1 MRFFLLW
8 GLIGGLLLAA
18 CNAQAEGG
26 NALRFLAL
34 GDSYTIGER
43 VAPAQRWP
51 VQLAQRLREQ
61 GLDLDAPTIV
71 ATTGWTT
78 AQLSAAIAAADLD
91 DAYDLVSL
99 QIGVNN
105 QYQGRS
111 PAEYRQ
117 EFVSLL
123 ARASALAG
131 DDPARVIVLSIPDWG
146 VMPFAAGRDRAA
158 IRAEIDAFNAI
169 NRQAA
174 QAAGVRY
181 VDVTPIS
188 RQAAADDAL
197 LAPDGLHPSGQMY
210 AAWVDLVYPV
220 ALAAL
225 GAR

>member
-1 MRFFLLW
+1 VRFFLLW

-18 CNAQAEGG
+18 CSAQAEGG

-43 VAPAQRWP
+43 VAPDQRWP

-78 AQLSAAIAAADLD
+78 AQLSAGITAADLD

-117 EFVSLL
+117 EFASLL
-123 ARASALAG
+123 ARAIALAG

-146 VMPFAAGRDRAA
+146 VTPFAAGRDRAA

-169 NRQAA
+169 NRQVA

>member
-18 CNAQAEGG
+18 CSAQAEGG